1 MTPRSS
7 VRFRL
12 GPSSTVF
19 DRPRSVSMHAQTQTR
34 NPATLKTSRKSI
46 VFFFEID
53 AVVADSL
60 DKTTQKSRVSKR
72 KPSEIENGTKRRN
85 GARFENH
92 KRLPT
97 TTTTTTATTMSI
109 AEVSERNASVFPE
122 SRDKRSVFYVGE
134 QIDLVLRFLRTR
146 VRGYSG
152 MLPELSRNAMFELFA
167 RPVVD
172 TNRRFEYFLCAITK
186 YCDPVVEHA
195 RLLENCDLHPSVE
208 RRIANGSTVF
218 ITILASEDLP
228 LHAAQCNLVCADVH
242 REIVLS
248 V

>member
-1 MTPRSS
+1 MS
-7 VRFRL
+7 VPTIVRR
-12 GPSSTVF
+12 
-19 DRPRSVSMHAQTQTR
+19 ATQETKKF
-34 NPATLKTSRKSI
+34 AAKSKEIAKT
-46 VFFFEID
+46 
-53 AVVADSL
+53 
-60 DKTTQKSRVSKR
+60 KTTENNAKGT
-72 KPSEIENGTKRRN
+72 KPSGSASKTTMTTTEATTTNANPTERENG
-85 GARFENH
+85 
-92 KRLPT
+92 
-97 TTTTTTATTMSI
+97 
-109 AEVSERNASVFPE
+109 FPE
-122 SRDKRSVFYVGE
+122 SRDKRSTFYVGE